1 MSGTAPILE
10 LIDAHPDTAT
20 SYLPPVPL
28 NLELLSGQ
36 SALIEARDPA
46 QAAEFADLCCGLLPL
61 RQGGVRFLGR
71 DWADTP
77 DELAAAMR
85 GRIGR
90 TYGAGAWIGF
100 LGTDV
105 NILLS
110 QLHHT
115 TRSEAVLRATAAEL
129 SRGFGLPGLPLTRP
143 NALAAADL
151 VRAACVRAFMGEPLL
166 LLLES
171 PEQEQ
176 MADLVQS
183 LLDALA
189 AAHDRRAA
197 SIWLTRSDAVWHD
210 RSFPATMRLRLM
222 ERGLTPVRSLA

>member
-1 MSGTAPILE
+1 MSGTTPILE
-10 LIDAHPDTAT
+10 LIGALPDAAT
-20 SYLPPVPL
+20 SRLPPVPL
-28 NLELLSGQ
+28 DLQLMPGQ
-36 SALIEARDPA
+36 CALIEARDPA
-46 QAAEFADLCCGLLPL
+46 QAAEFADLCCGVLPL
-61 RQGGVRFLGR
+61 RKGNVRFLGR

-90 TYGAGAWIGF
+90 LYGTGAWIDF

-115 TRSEAVLRATAAEL
+115 RRTEAALRDTAAEL
-129 SRGFGLPGLPLTRP
+129 SRSFGLPGLPLTRP
-143 NALAAADL
+143 DALAAADL
-151 VRAACVRAFMGEPLL
+151 TRAACVRAFMGEPLL

-171 PEQEQ
+171 PEQERST
-176 MADLVQS
+176 DLVQS

-189 AAHDRRAA
+189 AARDRQAA

-210 RSFPATMRLRLM
+210 RSFPATMRLRLL
-222 ERGLTPVRSLA
+222 ERGLTPMRPTA